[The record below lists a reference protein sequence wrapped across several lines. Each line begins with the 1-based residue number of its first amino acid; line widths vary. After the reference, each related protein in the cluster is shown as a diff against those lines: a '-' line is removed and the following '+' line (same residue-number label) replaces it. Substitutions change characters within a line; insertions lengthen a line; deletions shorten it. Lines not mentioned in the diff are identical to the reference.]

1 MNNELMDD
9 RPGALRQSD
18 WNITKGHDMS
28 MRFQAT
34 SRESSTI
41 RQALE
46 CQGSA
51 ERLRALYGNWAK
63 SYNSDLAEKRYHAPQ
78 AITTLLLEAGV
89 TDRQTQILDA
99 GCGTGFVGLALA
111 DHGFE
116 CIDGFDL
123 SDEMVAIAA
132 ETDTYRH
139 LAGGIDL
146 NQPLEAYESK
156 SYDVVTSA
164 GVFTLGHVSPP
175 ALKELLRLVRPGGLI
190 ALSTRDGYG
199 EYYGFPDYIDTLIAE
214 SHVTLVKRLEGAPY
228 VEPDLAD
235 YWVLRVC

>member
-1 MNNELMDD
+1 
-9 RPGALRQSD
+9 
-18 WNITKGHDMS
+18 MS
-28 MRFQAT
+28 MRFRAT
-34 SRESSTI
+34 TRESSTI
-41 RQALE
+41 CQALE
-46 CQGSA
+46 CKGSV
-51 ERLRALYGNWAK
+51 ERLRAVYSGWAK
-63 SYNSDLAEKRYHAPQ
+63 SYNSDLAERRYHAPQ
-78 AITTLLLEAGV
+78 TLATMLLEAGV
-89 TDRQTQILDA
+89 TDRQATILDV
-99 GCGTGFVGLALA
+99 GCGTGLVGMALA
-111 DHGFE
+111 EHGFE

-139 LAGGIDL
+139 LASGIDL
-146 NQPLEAYESK
+146 NRPLDDYETDSV
-156 SYDVVTSA
+156 DVVTSA
-164 GVFTLGHVSPP
+164 GVFTLGHVAPP
-175 ALKELLRLVRPGGLI
+175 ALRELVRLVRPGGLI